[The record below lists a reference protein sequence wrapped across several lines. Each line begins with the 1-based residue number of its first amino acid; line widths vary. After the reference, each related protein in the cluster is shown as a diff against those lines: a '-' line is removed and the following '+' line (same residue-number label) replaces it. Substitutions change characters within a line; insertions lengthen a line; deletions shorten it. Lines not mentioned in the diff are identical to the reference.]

1 LLIFFEIVII
11 YKCETTKQRFRV
23 GEMGEV
29 QQLDVGHWVLRLI
42 ALVIDAI
49 IIGVIASILWS
60 FIFVSMLVTGVL
72 FGYGYPLIF
81 PLIVGVLMVLYFAFF
96 EVNWEGA
103 TLGKRLLGLKVQTT
117 DGGKIGYDKSIIRN
131 ISKIYWILLLLDWIV
146 AIATPGDD
154 RRQKYTDRI
163 AGTTVVQVSKAF
175 ESVTSATT

>member
-1 LLIFFEIVII
+1 MCEI
-11 YKCETTKQRFRV
+11 TKQQFKV

-42 ALVIDAI
+42 ALVIDGI
-49 IIGVIASILWS
+49 ILGVIASILWS
-60 FIFVSMLVTGVL
+60 FIFVSLLFTGVL
-72 FGYGYPLIF
+72 LGYSYPLIF

-96 EVNWEGA
+96 EVTWGA
-103 TLGKRLLGLKVQTT
+103 TLGKRLLGLQVQTT
-117 DGGKIGYDKSIIRN
+117 DGGKIGFDKSIIRN

-146 AIATPGDD
+146 AVATPGDD